1 MHQYLPFQ
9 RRVYPGL
16 ALRSSTKLRCMRQF
30 SPFGLL
36 HRLVV
41 LHSVLVGDFYF
52 MIRVYFMFK
61 KKKYVAII
69 EGTLPC
75 SVPRIRTTTILVHS
89 KGYALLTEIN
99 LLLL

>member
-1 MHQYLPFQ
+1 
-9 RRVYPGL
+9 
-16 ALRSSTKLRCMRQF
+16 MRHF

-41 LHSVLVGDFYF
+41 WRAVLVGDFYF
-52 MIRVYFMFK
+52 MIRVYFMFLMK
-61 KKKYVAII
+61 GNVAII

-75 SVPRIRTTTILVHS
+75 SVPTIRTTTIHS
-89 KGYALLTEIN
+89 KGYALHTEIK